1 MLRLAVKNLAQNK
14 VRLLLTTF
22 AIVLGV
28 GFVVSSFVL
37 RDGLK
42 EIFDNLATEVV
53 QGIDL
58 AVSSLDPDNNPVGP
72 NELDLVLAIDGVS
85 DAGLTI
91 TGEGAENLI
100 QPVKPDGTTIT
111 LQGPPQLAFGWSDA
125 PWSVSSI
132 IEGRAPAAIDEWV
145 IDPLSLIEH
154 GFIVGDTYDIITPA
168 GRRTGE
174 LVGTFTFDG
183 FIEGPTYL
191 SLLNESLQDY
201 LLYESDRFDSLLIVS
216 DGSVPL
222 AELSGS
228 VTTAVGADSADS
240 LLIVQTQED
249 LIADTQGE
257 FNQVLDIIGGVLLGF
272 ALVSLFV
279 SIFIISNTFA
289 ITTSQRTRELG
300 LLRAIGA
307 TPQQIMQSV
316 VAESVVIGLIA
327 SITGIGAGVII
338 AIGLR
343 AILNQVGV
351 GIPEFGIVIAPAT
364 IIYAFIVGTAVTV
377 LAAIFPAIGA
387 ARTSPIAAIT
397 GQSDEKKKSII
408 RFVFAAVITAIG
420 LALMALGLF
429 GSADGVTEVLIPLG
443 IGSGV
448 LFIGI
453 TLLSPLV
460 AGPLSRIIGAPLS
473 PVFGTPGHLAKENS
487 ARNPR
492 RTATTAAALMIGLSL
507 VSGASV
513 LGESFKSE
521 FEGILNTSLQA
532 DFLVTSDNDRA
543 DIPDDVVDA
552 IRDSDSFGNITAIK
566 YTNVMLEEDFAT
578 ELPAGEEVSSRDV
591 AAFDYSNIEGLFN
604 LSVTEGSLD
613 FITDD
618 TAGIRDN
625 VAEELGL
632 EIGDSIH
639 VAPDD
644 ANEGFVELTVV
655 AIFEEAQLSGQ
666 VLLNFERFEDFAP
679 RQPNDWVAASVAA
692 GVDIES
698 ADAEFNAVASDFPN
712 LAFQSSAEFRQTL
725 SQQIDFILNLLT
737 VLLGLTIFIALLGIA
752 NTLALS
758 VFERTRELGLLRAV
772 GMVRRQ
778 TRRMIRW
785 EAVIIS
791 AVGAVLGTILGVA
804 LGAIIVTAI
813 PDQFLSAFA
822 IPWPRIIIMV
832 LFASL
837 AGIFAA
843 LFPAWRASRMNV
855 LSAINSK

>member
-1 MLRLAVKNLAQNK
+1 MIRLAIKNLAQNK

-42 EIFDNLATEVV
+42 EIFNNLATEVV
-53 QGIDL
+53 DGVDL
-58 AVSSLDPDNNPVGP
+58 SVSSFDPVNDSVGQD
-72 NELDLVLAIDGVS
+72 ELDIILALDGVS
-85 DAGLTI
+85 EADLTI
-91 TGEGAENLI
+91 TGVDAENLI
-100 QPVKPDGTTIT
+100 QPIKPDGTTIT
-111 LQGPPQLAFGWSDA
+111 LQGPPQIAFGWSDA
-125 PWSVSSI
+125 TWSASSI
-132 IEGRAPAAIDEWV
+132 VDGRAPTTVNEWV
-145 IDPLSLIEH
+145 IDPPSLAEH
-154 GFIVGDTYDIITPA
+154 GFVVGDTYDVITPA
-168 GRRTGE
+168 GRRTAE

-183 FIEGPTYL
+183 FIEGPTFI
-191 SLLNESLQDY
+191 SMTNESLQDY
-201 LLYESDRFDSLLIVS
+201 LLYGDRFDSLIIVG

-222 AELSGS
+222 DELNRT
-228 VTTAVGADSADS
+228 VTSAIGADIETSNFF
-240 LLIVQTQED
+240 VQTQAD
-249 LIADTQGE
+249 LIAETQGE
-257 FNQVLDIIGGVLLGF
+257 FNQALDIIGGVLLGF

-307 TPQQIMQSV
+307 TPRQILRSV
-316 VAESVVIGLIA
+316 VAESVVIGVIA
-327 SITGIGAGVII
+327 SVLGIGAGVLI
-338 AIGLR
+338 ALGLR

-351 GIPEFGIVIAPAT
+351 AIPDFSLVVAPAT
-364 IIYAFIVGTAVTV
+364 VLYAFVVGTAVTV
-377 LAAIFPAIGA
+377 LAAIVPAIGA

-408 RFVFAAVITAIG
+408 RFVVAAIITAIG

-429 GSADGVTEVLIPLG
+429 GNADGVTEVLVPLG
-443 IGSGV
+443 IGAGLS
-448 LFIGI
+448 FIGI

-473 PVFGTPGHLAKENS
+473 IPFGTAGHLAKENS

-513 LGESFKSE
+513 LGESFKAE
-521 FEGILNTSLQA
+521 FENILNTAVQG
-532 DFLVTSDNDRA
+532 DFLVTSDNEQS
-543 DIPDDVVDA
+543 DIPDEVVAA
-552 IRDSDSFGNITAIK
+552 IQANNAFGNTTAVK
-566 YTNVMLEEDFAT
+566 YTNVMLEEDLAQGV
-578 ELPAGEEVSSRDV
+578 AVGEEINSRDV
-591 AAFDYSNIEGLFN
+591 AAFDYANIDGLFN
-604 LSVTEGSLD
+604 LSVVEGSLD
-613 FITDD
+613 DIT
-618 TAGIRDN
+618 TNTVGIRNTLADD
-625 VAEELGL
+625 LDIGL
-632 EIGDSIH
+632 GDSIH
-639 VAPDD
+639 IAPDD
-644 ANEGFVELTVV
+644 VTTGFVELAVV
-655 AIFEEAQLSGQ
+655 AIFEEAQVSGQ
-666 VLLNFERFEDFAP
+666 LLLNFERFEEVAP
-679 RQPNDWVAASVAA
+679 LEANAWIAASVAD
-692 GVDIES
+692 GVDIET
-698 ADAEFNAVASDFPN
+698 ADAEFAALSTTYPN
-712 LAFQSSAEFRQTL
+712 LAFQSSAEFRQTF
-725 SQQIDFILNLLT
+725 SEQIDFILNLLT

-791 AVGAVLGTILGVA
+791 AVGAVLGTVLGVA

-813 PDQFLSAFA
+813 PEQFLSAFA
-822 IPWPRIIIMV
+822 IPWTRIVIMV
-832 LFASL
+832 LAASFA
-837 AGIFAA
+837 GVFAA

-855 LSAINSK
+855 LSAINSE

>member
-42 EIFDNLATEVV
+42 EIFDDLATEVV
-53 QGIDL
+53 SGLDL
-58 AVSSLDPDNNPVGP
+58 AVSSSDPDNDPVGP
-72 NELDLVLAIDGVS
+72 DELDIVLALDGVS
-85 DAGLTI
+85 TAGLTI

-100 QPVKPDGTTIT
+100 QPIKPDGTTIS
-111 LQGPPQLAFGWSDA
+111 LQGPPQLAFGWSEE

-132 IEGRAPAAIDEWV
+132 VEGRAPTAINEWV

-154 GFIVGDTYDIITPA
+154 GFIVGDTYDIVTPA

-174 LVGTFTFDG
+174 LVGTFTFEG

-191 SLLNESLQDY
+191 SLLDETLQDY
-201 LLYESDRFDSLLIVS
+201 LLYDSDRFDSLPIVA

-222 AELSGS
+222 DELSTA
-228 VTTAVGADSADS
+228 VTTAIGADASDS
-240 LLIVQTQED
+240 VLIVQTQED
-249 LIADTQGE
+249 LVAETQGE

-307 TPQQIMQSV
+307 TPRQIMKSV

-327 SITGIGAGVII
+327 SITGIGAGVVI

-364 IIYAFIVGTAVTV
+364 VLYAFIVGTAVTV

-387 ARTSPIAAIT
+387 ARTSPVAAIT
-397 GQSDEKKKSII
+397 GQSDEKKKSTI
-408 RFVFAAVITAIG
+408 RFIIAAVITALG

-429 GSADGVTEVLIPLG
+429 GGANGVTEILVPLG
-443 IGSGV
+443 VGAGL
-448 LFIGI
+448 LFIGV

-473 PVFGTPGHLAKENS
+473 FPFGTAGHLAKENS

-521 FEGILNTSLQA
+521 FENILNSAVQG
-532 DFLVTSDNDRA
+532 DFLVTSNNDGA
-543 DIPDDVVDA
+543 DIPNEVVEAIENNDA
-552 IRDSDSFGNITAIK
+552 FGNVTAVK
-566 YTNVMLEEDFAT
+566 YTNIMLERDLAAEVPVGEDI
-578 ELPAGEEVSSRDV
+578 SSRDV
-591 AAFDYSNIEGLFN
+591 AAFDYENIDGLFN
-604 LSVTEGSLD
+604 LSVIAGSLD
-613 FITDD
+613 DITTN
-618 TAGIRDN
+618 TAGIRDT
-625 VAEELGL
+625 VAEDLGIG
-632 EIGDSIH
+632 IGDSIN
-639 VAPDD
+639 VALDD
-644 ANEGFVELTVV
+644 ETTGFIPLEVV
-655 AIFEEAQLSGQ
+655 TIFEEAQISGQ
-666 VLLNFERFEDFAP
+666 ILLNFERFETLTPQRA
-679 RQPNDWVAASVAA
+679 NDWVAASVAE
-692 GVDIES
+692 GVTVDA
-698 ADAEFNAVASDFPN
+698 ADAEFNELQVEYPN
-712 LAFQSSAEFRQTL
+712 LMFQSSAEFRQTF
-725 SQQIDFILNLLT
+725 SEQIDFILNLLT

-758 VFERTRELGLLRAV
+758 VFERTRELGLLRAI

-791 AVGAVLGTILGVA
+791 AVGAVLGTVLGVA

-813 PDQFLSAFA
+813 PEDFLSAFA

-832 LFASL
+832 IFASL

-855 LSAINSK
+855 LSAINSE

>member
-14 VRLLLTTF
+14 IRLLLTTF

-42 EIFDNLATEVV
+42 EIFNNLATEVV
-53 QGIDL
+53 AGLDL
-58 AVSSLDPDNNPVGP
+58 AVESLDRENNPVGP
-72 NELDLVLAIDGVS
+72 RELDSVLALDGIR

-91 TGEGAENLI
+91 TGEGEENRI
-100 QPVKPDGTTIT
+100 QPIKPDGTIIS
-111 LQGPPQLAFGWSDA
+111 LQGPPQLAIGWSDA
-125 PWSVSSI
+125 PWSASSI
-132 IEGRAPAAIDEWV
+132 VDGRAPAAIDEWV

-154 GFIVGDTYDIITPA
+154 GFVVGDTYNIETPA
-168 GRRTGE
+168 GLRTAE

-183 FIEGPTYL
+183 IIEGPTYL
-191 SLLNESLQDY
+191 SFLNESLQEY
-201 LLYESDRFDSLLIVS
+201 LLYDSDRFDSLLIVA

-222 AELSGS
+222 DELRNN
-228 VTTAVGADSADS
+228 VTAALGADDPDS
-240 LLIVQTQED
+240 LLLVQTQQD
-249 LIADTQGE
+249 LITETQGD
-257 FNQVLDIIGGVLLGF
+257 FNEVLDIIGAVLLGF

-307 TPQQIMQSV
+307 TPRQIMKSV
-316 VAESVVIGLIA
+316 VAESVVIGLVA
-327 SITGIGAGVII
+327 SLTGIGAGVVI

-351 GIPEFGIVIAPAT
+351 GIPAFGIVLAPAT
-364 IIYAFIVGTAVTV
+364 VIYAFIVGTLVTV

-397 GQSDEKKKSII
+397 GQSNDERKSVV
-408 RFVFAAVITAIG
+408 RFVIAAAITTIG

-429 GSADGVTEVLIPLG
+429 GNATGVTEVLIPLG
-443 IGSGV
+443 IGSGL

-473 PVFGTPGHLAKENS
+473 IPFGTAGHLAKENS

-513 LGESFKSE
+513 LGESFKAE
-521 FEGILNTSLQA
+521 FENILNSAVQA
-532 DFLVTSDNDRA
+532 DFLVTSNSDQA
-543 DIPDDVVDA
+543 S
-552 IRDSDSFGNITAIK
+552 IRDEVVERIQENEAFGNVSPVK
-566 YTNVMLEEDFAT
+566 YTNVMVEQDLAVAI
-578 ELPAGEEVSSRDV
+578 AGEDVSSREA
-591 AAFDYSNIEGLFN
+591 AAFDYANIDGLFN
-604 LSVTEGSLD
+604 LSVTQGAL
-613 FITDD
+613 TDIDSSSVALRD
-618 TAGIRDN
+618 TF
-625 VAEELGL
+625 AEELNL
-632 EIGDSIH
+632 TIGDSIS

-644 ANEGFVELTVV
+644 QTDGFAELEIV
-655 AIFEEAQLSGQ
+655 AIFEEAQVSGE
-666 VLLNFERFEDFAP
+666 VLVDLERFEAVAP
-679 RQPNDWVAASVAA
+679 RQANNWVAARIAEDVSVATA
-692 GVDIES
+692 E
-698 ADAEFNAVASDFPN
+698 AEFAALGSEFPTVM
-712 LAFQSSAEFRQTL
+712 FQSSAEFRQTF
-725 SQQIDFILNLLT
+725 SEQIDFALNLLT

-813 PDQFLSAFA
+813 PGQFLSAFA
-822 IPWPRIIIMV
+822 IPWPRIVIMV

-855 LSAINSK
+855 LSAINSE